1 VAPPLVKGRALL
13 RRRVSGIV
21 FLVVIGML
29 VQLTVWLYQKR
40 FTPVVKVALRTD
52 HVGNQLSPHAD
63 VKLRGIV
70 VGEVRAVHSGGDGAT
85 LDLALDPAKVDLLPR
100 NVQAQLLPKTLFGEK
115 EVVLVLPPAP
125 SAEHLQG
132 GDVIAQDHSTTALET
147 EKAFNDTLPLLRT
160 LHPEKLSQVLTSL
173 SSALRNRGDRLGRNM
188 AADAAY
194 FRAVN
199 PALDTAGADL
209 QGLADLTDNLA
220 QVSPD
225 LLQTFDNFAASSRSL
240 VSQKAAL
247 ETFLQTTSDFASTA
261 RAFTSSNEARLKAL
275 AHDSVAPLKLYATYS
290 DYYPCLLNRIAFS
303 EIEGERVFGGHQ
315 PGLHITVEAV
325 ADHGAF
331 VPGDESQYKEVRDPG
346 CFGLGKKPIIPF
358 PDYANPQDGYR
369 DSAPPEDPGKGPN
382 GCCHSPT
389 ETWQAQAVSLPS
401 QTVVRRQPL
410 PVGTTP
416 LDALLLAPLAGA
428 G

>member
-21 FLVVIGML
+21 FLLVIGML

-63 VKLRGIV
+63 VKVRGIV

-85 LDLALDPAKVDLLPR
+85 LDLALDPGKIDLLPR

-115 EVVLVLPPAP
+115 EVVLVLPDAP
-125 SAEHLQG
+125 SGERLRG
-132 GDVIAQDHSTTALET
+132 GDVIGQDRSATALET

-160 LHPEKLSQVLTSL
+160 LQPQKLSQVLTSL
-173 SSALRNRGDRLGRNM
+173 SSALRGRGDRLGRNM

-194 FRAVN
+194 FRALN
-199 PALDTAGADL
+199 PALGTVGVDL
-209 QGLADLTDNLA
+209 QGLADLSDNLA

-225 LLQTFDNFAASSRSL
+225 LLKSFDNFAASSRSL
-240 VSQKAAL
+240 VSEKAAL
-247 ETFLQTTSDFASTA
+247 ETFLKSTSDFAATA
-261 RAFTSSNEARLKAL
+261 RTFTSSNEARLKAL

-290 DYYPCLLNRIAFS
+290 DMYPCLLNRIAFS
-303 EIEGERVFGGHQ
+303 EIEGERDFGGAQ

-325 ADHGAF
+325 ADHGGFAA
-331 VPGDESQYKEVRDPG
+331 GDEPQYKETRDPG

-358 PDYANPQDGYR
+358 PAYTNPQDGYR

-389 ETWQAQAVSLPS
+389 DTWQAQVVTSPS
-401 QTVVRRQPL
+401 QTVVRRQVL
-410 PVGTTP
+410 PVAATP